1 MTDFNT
7 RLTNITDL
15 LIKVRRYSML
25 NEADTKSVIIAPI
38 LQELGWN
45 VRSPFEVLR
54 EYAIEG
60 GVVDYALKI
69 IDDIKVI
76 IEIKKMGENL
86 YYYENQLKKNA
97 IDKNTYL
104 FVLSN
109 GLTWQFYTW
118 LKGGIDIF
126 KFSVLDINSNEPQ
139 FIAKELVNILSKK
152 NILSNKSYDYI
163 RNIIADDPYNF
174 ALYEEITEI
183 WHKIID
189 EPHPSLCN
197 IIIELVKKSYG
208 RSPQIKDVEKV
219 LSAYVMEFNKI
230 RGTLIIAGPPNEIK
244 KITKDTTRV
253 INCLKYLRQ
262 HKGKEWINKMDIQC
276 RTSKNFNVKQLNTI
290 LDELKEKGI
299 IQINERNIRT
309 INQVD

>member
-25 NEADTKSVIIAPI
+25 NEADTKSVIIVPI

-118 LKGGIDIF
+118 LKEGIDIF
-126 KFSVLDINSNEPQ
+126 KFNVLDITSNEPI
-139 FIAKELVNILSKK
+139 FVAKELVNILSKQ
-152 NILSNKSYDYI
+152 NILSNKSHDYI
-163 RNIIADDPYNF
+163 
-174 ALYEEITEI
+174 
-183 WHKIID
+183 
-189 EPHPSLCN
+189 
-197 IIIELVKKSYG
+197 
-208 RSPQIKDVEKV
+208 
-219 LSAYVMEFNKI
+219 
-230 RGTLIIAGPPNEIK
+230 
-244 KITKDTTRV
+244 
-253 INCLKYLRQ
+253 
-262 HKGKEWINKMDIQC
+262 
-276 RTSKNFNVKQLNTI
+276 SK
-290 LDELKEKGI
+290 
-299 IQINERNIRT
+299 
-309 INQVD
+309 

>member
-118 LKGGIDIF
+118 LKEGIDIF
-126 KFSVLDINSNEPQ
+126 KFNVLDITSNEPI
-139 FIAKELVNILSKK
+139 FVAKELVNILS
-152 NILSNKSYDYI
+152 S
-163 RNIIADDPYNF
+163 
-174 ALYEEITEI
+174 
-183 WHKIID
+183 KI
-189 EPHPSLCN
+189 
-197 IIIELVKKSYG
+197 Y
-208 RSPQIKDVEKV
+208 
-219 LSAYVMEFNKI
+219 F
-230 RGTLIIAGPPNEIK
+230 
-244 KITKDTTRV
+244 
-253 INCLKYLRQ
+253 
-262 HKGKEWINKMDIQC
+262 
-276 RTSKNFNVKQLNTI
+276 
-290 LDELKEKGI
+290 
-299 IQINERNIRT
+299 QINHMI
-309 INQVD
+309 I

>member
-86 YYYENQLKKNA
+86 YYYENQLKKYA

-197 IIIELVKKSYG
+197 IIIELVKKSY
-208 RSPQIKDVEKV
+208 
-219 LSAYVMEFNKI
+219 
-230 RGTLIIAGPPNEIK
+230 
-244 KITKDTTRV
+244 
-253 INCLKYLRQ
+253 
-262 HKGKEWINKMDIQC
+262 
-276 RTSKNFNVKQLNTI
+276 
-290 LDELKEKGI
+290 
-299 IQINERNIRT
+299 
-309 INQVD
+309 